1 MKYLLVITFLFI
13 IFGCTRTRPL
23 DPLFQWPATNVAEAD
38 SLILQYERNRVSV
51 EKLYDNRDIVERFCS
66 VARRHPD
73 NKLLQMRSLYL
84 QACTI
89 SYKEKDAMRNFI
101 ENAMLRSD
109 SALSP
114 YDWHAMKG
122 LKAEFTHD
130 LYERYFMSLDNIKY
144 FSGIGAKPELS
155 RNLIIVGNILSD
167 LHDTVKAME
176 YYKGAEKIST
186 ELNLIPHLTIAR
198 LNMANVSK
206 NPERINILKSLL
218 SDTMVNK
225 DHHGMPMILQ
235 NTFAE
240 TGEIGFLDRAI
251 EMLREREVDNDN
263 LSLCLGLKGRH
274 MAGQGDL
281 QEGKLLLR
289 SALDT
294 MINKQGENRYTLALH
309 RMMAEVYYLDGKI
322 DSCLDEVD
330 RAYFLRDS
338 LDRVMNKPQI
348 YAMDA
353 KSRIEMAERTARLEK
368 TRIVMLCVVIILLL
382 ALILGYSIFRNKRK
396 QEKQRF
402 EKKLLEEKM
411 DNERQA
417 MRAQAKVMEENE
429 RMVNDMETLLTDL
442 KARQLLPDEGADELR
457 QVLRIYK
464 SNEENRKGFLKVNEE
479 IDATFMT
486 RLKNDFP
493 SLNEYYVKLA
503 SLVAAGIDNRQIA
516 TILNTEMPSVYKARY
531 RLRTR
536 LGLSKE
542 QSLEEFL
549 RRYNLRNFEQSV

>member
-1 MKYLLVITFLFI
+1 MKYTLFIVFLFI
-13 IFGCTRTRPL
+13 TFGCTHTQPL

-38 SLILQYERNRVSV
+38 SLILDYERNRTSV
-51 EKLYDNRDIVERFCS
+51 EKLYDKRLLVERFCS

-84 QACTI
+84 QACTV
-89 SYKEKDAMRNFI
+89 SYKEKDAVRNFI
-101 ENAMLRSD
+101 EEAILRSD

-122 LKAEFTHD
+122 LKAEFTYD

-144 FSGIGAKPELS
+144 FSSIGAKPELS
-155 RNLIIVGNILSD
+155 RNFITIGNIMFELQDS
-167 LHDTVKAME
+167 VKAME
-176 YYKGAEKIST
+176 YFKKAEKIST
-186 ELNLIPHLTIAR
+186 ELNLVPYITIAR

-206 NPERINILKSLL
+206 NPERLKILESLL
-218 SDTMVNK
+218 SDTVVTK
-225 DHHGMPMILQ
+225 DYHGMPMILH
-235 NTFAE
+235 NIFIE
-240 TGEIGFLDRAI
+240 TGKIDFLDRAI
-251 EMLREREVDNDN
+251 DILRERKGDDYN
-263 LSLCLGLKGRH
+263 LQLSLGLKGRY

-281 QEGKLLLR
+281 QEGKLLIR
-289 SALDT
+289 NALYT
-294 MINKQGENRYTLALH
+294 IIQKTGENRHTIDLH
-309 RMMAEVYYLDGKI
+309 RILAEVYYLDGKI

-330 RAYFLRDS
+330 RAYLLRDS
-338 LDRVMNKPQI
+338 LDRVIDKPKI

-368 TRIVMLCVVIILLL
+368 TRIVMLCMVIILLL

-396 QEKQRF
+396 QEKQQF

-411 DNERQA
+411 DNERQS

-429 RMVNDMETLLTDL
+429 RMINDMENLLADL
-442 KARQLLPDEGADELR
+442 KVRQLLPDEGADELR

-493 SLNEYYVKLA
+493 TLNEYYLKLA

-516 TILNTEMPSVYKARY
+516 TILNSEISSVYKARY

-542 QSLEEFL
+542 DSLEEFL
-549 RRYNLRNFEQSV
+549 RRYNLRHSGQPV

>member
-1 MKYLLVITFLFI
+1 MKYTLFIVFLFI
-13 IFGCTRTRPL
+13 AFGCTHTQPL

-38 SLILQYERNRVSV
+38 CLILDYERYRTSV
-51 EKLYDNRDIVERFCS
+51 EKIYDKRLLVERFCS

-84 QACTI
+84 RTCTI
-89 SYKEKDAMRNFI
+89 SYKEKDVMRNFI
-101 ENAMLRSD
+101 DEAMLISD

-114 YDWHAMKG
+114 YDWHAFKG
-122 LKAEFTHD
+122 LKAEFAED

-155 RNLIIVGNILSD
+155 RNLIIVGNILLD

-176 YYKGAEKIST
+176 YYKDAEKIST
-186 ELNLIPHLTIAR
+186 ELNLISHLAIAR
-198 LNMANVSK
+198 LNMANASK
-206 NPERINILKSLL
+206 NPERLDILKKLL
-218 SDTMVNK
+218 SDTLVNK
-225 DHHGMPMILQ
+225 DHHSMPMILQ
-235 NTFAE
+235 NAFAE
-240 TGEIGFLDRAI
+240 TGEIEFLDRAI
-251 EMLREREVDNDN
+251 DMLREREVDNDN
-263 LSLCLGLKGRH
+263 LPLCLGLKGNY
-274 MAGQGDL
+274 MAGQGNL
-281 QEGKLLLR
+281 QEGKALLR
-289 SALDT
+289 SALKT
-294 MINKQGENRYTLALH
+294 IINKQGENRYTLALH
-309 RMMAEVYYLDGKI
+309 RMLAEVYYLDGNT
-322 DSCLDEVD
+322 DSCLEEMD
-330 RAYFLRDS
+330 RAYLLRDS
-338 LDRVMNKPQI
+338 LDRIIDKPKI

-368 TRIVMLCVVIILLL
+368 TRIVMLCMVIILLL

-396 QEKQRF
+396 QEKQQF

-411 DNERQA
+411 DNERQSI
-417 MRAQAKVMEENE
+417 RAQAKVMEENE
-429 RMVNDMETLLTDL
+429 RMINDMENLLADL
-442 KARQLLPDEGADELR
+442 KVRQLLPDEGADELR

-493 SLNEYYVKLA
+493 TLNEYYLKLA

-516 TILNTEMPSVYKARY
+516 TILNSEISSVYKARY

-542 QSLEEFL
+542 DSLEEFL
-549 RRYNLRNFEQSV
+549 RRYNLRHSGQPV